1 MMLQKS
7 LQPMSSFLSISQ
19 HQRLFYRMLRPI
31 IPNLI
36 SMKNWILM
44 SCWESRISVKRM
56 LKMNYS
62 LGIKRLKIR
71 NLLYEKD
78 KRTSLEVLM
87 FELLNYCNSV
97 TVMRYMKG

>member
-1 MMLQKS
+1 
-7 LQPMSSFLSISQ
+7 
-19 HQRLFYRMLRPI
+19 
-31 IPNLI
+31 
-36 SMKNWILM
+36 
-44 SCWESRISVKRM
+44 
-56 LKMNYS
+56 MNYS